1 MLAPS
6 MSVSNRGAGRF
17 GLIVFLAC
25 VAISAGGVWY
35 MQGGR
40 FWEEEEAEDDDE
52 EPAAAEPDAG
62 KHRRGP
68 KKAAPRTKKKST
80 EGRQARAKAPRRA
93 PEETAN
99 TPSAPSI
106 PMPTGPS
113 GPSYESAIAGN
124 NLNLAPG
131 IKDVPDLTDAQLSGP
146 MREGTF
152 LDACGVP
159 ASTKVTVKVAIRDGH
174 AVGVSVYT
182 TPPSKELG
190 WCVEHRVRGL
200 QWPSNAKM
208 DSFITTY

>member
-1 MLAPS
+1 MLAAS
-6 MSVSNRGAGRF
+6 MAVSNRGAGRF
-17 GLIVFLAC
+17 GVFVFLTC

-40 FWEEEEAEDDDE
+40 FWEDEQEEDEEEE
-52 EPAAAEPDAG
+52 EGYGVRVDAG
-62 KHRRGP
+62 GPRRGSKKTAP
-68 KKAAPRTKKKST
+68 RAKKKAA
-80 EGRQARAKAPRRA
+80 EGRQARATPPREPTAPA
-93 PEETAN
+93 
-99 TPSAPSI
+99 I

-131 IKDVPDLTDAQLSGP
+131 TQDVPDLTDAQLGAP
-146 MREGTF
+146 LREGTF

-159 ASTKVTVKVAIRDGH
+159 QSTKVTVKVAIRNGH

-182 TPPSKELG
+182 TPTSREQG
-190 WCVEHRVRGL
+190 WCVEKHVRGL

>member
-1 MLAPS
+1 
-6 MSVSNRGAGRF
+6 MSASTRGAGRF

-25 VAISAGGVWY
+25 VALSVGGVWY

-40 FWEEEEAEDDDE
+40 FWEDAQEEDDDE
-52 EPAAAEPDAG
+52 EPTVAEPDAG
-62 KHRRGP
+62 KHRRAP
-68 KKAAPRTKKKST
+68 KKVAPRTKKKSS
-80 EGRQARAKAPRRA
+80 EGRQARAKAPRRTQ
-93 PEETAN
+93 ED
-99 TPSAPSI
+99 TPNEPSPPSI

-124 NLNLAPG
+124 NLDLAPG
-131 IKDVPDLTDAQLSGP
+131 TKDVPDLTDGQLAGP

-159 ASTKVTVKVAIRDGH
+159 ASMKVTVKVAIKNGR
-174 AVGVSVYT
+174 AVGISVYT
-182 TPPSKELG
+182 TPPNRELG
-190 WCVEHRVRGL
+190 WCVEHRVRAL